1 MRNDREQPLYYL
13 DPEDLIIATF
23 VWVDDTLK
31 RLAAQG
37 PRLPRQPKQ
46 KASYSEL
53 FTIALVIVLFGLDLY
68 RGYRLITQAYRH
80 LFPRTPH
87 YSRFHRVLGNASP
100 LLARLTRELANPKAK
115 LFVVDLKPIPL
126 ARGHRIHTH
135 ALPQAA
141 VGRGPL
147 GGFSG
152 FALAAVMD
160 EGGCFVRWAILPGNA
175 REAWAEPLVADL
187 SRFALVLG
195 DRGFRWVEGVK
206 TPPYRL
212 RGGRRVETGWKPL
225 MGRVRNWI
233 ETRFS
238 VLVRSF
244 GLHRLE
250 SKRFRSLLA
259 RVNLILL
266 AHNLVRS
273 HALLRIAGVES

>member
-1 MRNDREQPLYYL
+1 ML
-13 DPEDLIIATF
+13 
-23 VWVDDTLK
+23 
-31 RLAAQG
+31 G
-37 PRLPRQPKQ
+37 
-46 KASYSEL
+46 KASS
-53 FTIALVIVLFGLDLY
+53 
-68 RGYRLITQAYRH
+68 
-80 LFPRTPH
+80 
-87 YSRFHRVLGNASP
+87 
-100 LLARLTRELANPKAK
+100 LLARLARELANPKAK

-175 REAWAEPLVADL
+175 RETWAEPLVADL
-187 SRFALVLG
+187 SRFAPVLG

-212 RGGRRVETGWKPL
+212 RGGQRVETGWKPL
-225 MGRVRNWI
+225 MGRVRNGI
-233 ETRFS
+233 ETHFS

-244 GLHRLE
+244 GLHSIE
-250 SKRFRSLLA
+250 SKRFRCFLA
-259 RVNLILL
+259 QVDLILL
-266 AHNLVRS
+266 NHNL
-273 HALLRIAGVES
+273 E